1 MFYSMSKMVTQALKY
16 FPWSINL
23 FGHQIKPKFAFEFE
37 DTMKIH
43 CWMLKTT
50 QIFRT

>member
-1 MFYSMSKMVTQALKY
+1 MSKMVNQALKL
-16 FPWSINL
+16 FPWPINL

-43 CWMLKTT
+43 CLMLKTI
-50 QIFRT
+50 QIFRQ